1 MRSRGCGDPRRRGR
15 RQRAG
20 SRGDHRVGYHGGPR
34 DRPAHRME
42 ASLAGR
48 DGRGARAAMTARRI
62 AKLLVA
68 NRGEIAVRVIRACR
82 ELGIESVAVFSE
94 ADRTALHVLM
104 ADEAYPIGPAP
115 AIESYLNI
123 ERLVGVAKA
132 AGADA
137 VHPGYGF
144 LAENARFAESCLAA
158 GLTFVGPP
166 PSAIRAMGD
175 KTAARRTARSMGV
188 PMIPG
193 TLEPVTDDAAPRAA
207 RELGYPLMLKPA
219 MGGGGKGMRLVRQEG
234 ELAAALR
241 AARGEAAGAFGD
253 SAVYLERYVAEPRH
267 IEIQVLADAH
277 GRVIHLGERECSLQR
292 RHQKLVEE
300 CPSPFVDA
308 AMRERMGE
316 AACRLATASSYV
328 NAGTVEFLVDAERR
342 FYFLEMNTRLQVEH
356 PVTEMVTGIDLVREQ
371 LRIAAGEPLRH
382 AQADVAWRGAA
393 IECRINAEDPFGGW
407 LPSPGTITGLRAATG
422 PWVRDDS
429 GVYEGYTVPRYYDT
443 LVAKLIVWG
452 AARTARALAE
462 YKVVGVR
469 TTIPVLMQIVRHPD
483 FGAGRL
489 STGFLDRILP
499 EVRRSAGALRSI
511 ALIAAVLAEYERLGH
526 RTIAELDAGDQNAW
540 RRSPPFAVWRD
551 RAR

>member
-1 MRSRGCGDPRRRGR
+1 
-15 RQRAG
+15 
-20 SRGDHRVGYHGGPR
+20 V
-34 DRPAHRME
+34 
-42 ASLAGR
+42 
-48 DGRGARAAMTARRI
+48 TRRI
-62 AKLLVA
+62 AKLLIA

-82 ELGIESVAVFSE
+82 ELGIASVAVFSE

-115 AIESYLNI
+115 ATESYLNI
-123 ERLVGVAKA
+123 GRLVSTAKA

-144 LAENARFAESCLAA
+144 LAENALFAEACVAA
-158 GLTFVGPP
+158 GLVFVGPP

-188 PMIPG
+188 PMVPG

-207 RELGYPLMLKPA
+207 RELGYPLMLKAA
-219 MGGGGKGMRLVRQEG
+219 MGGGGKGMRLVRQEA

-253 SAVYLERYVAEPRH
+253 SAVYLERYVTEPRH

-277 GRVIHLGERECSLQR
+277 GRVIHLGERECSIQR

-316 AACRLATASSYV
+316 AACRIAKAAGYV
-328 NAGTVEFLVDAERR
+328 NAGTVEFLVDSERN

-356 PVTEMVTGIDLVREQ
+356 PVTELVTGVDLVHEQ
-371 LRIAAGEPLRH
+371 LRIAAGEPLGY
-382 AQADVAWRGAA
+382 AQDDVRWRGAA
-393 IECRINAEDPFGGW
+393 IECRINAENPFGGW
-407 LPSPGTITGLRAATG
+407 LPSPGTITALRAASG

-429 GVYEGYTVPRYYDT
+429 GVREGSTVPRFYDT
-443 LVAKLIVWG
+443 LLAKLIVWG
-452 AARTARALAE
+452 VDRAAAIDRMARALAE

-469 TTIPVLMQIVRHPD
+469 TTLPVLAHIMAHAD
-483 FGAGRL
+483 FRAGRL
-489 STGFLDRILP
+489 STHLLERIMPGLAP
-499 EVRRSAGALRSI
+499 AHGRLRSV
-511 ALIAAVLAEYERLGH
+511 ALIAAVLAEYERLGQSPV
-526 RTIAELDAGDQNAW
+526 TPSVATTADAW
-540 RRSPPFAVWRD
+540 RWGRRPGWRSR
-551 RAR
+551 